1 MEVSQPRP
9 ALDHLRAG
17 VPALA
22 VALGWE
28 DHPMSI
34 GVEALGGHL
43 VEDPEEAAAAQ
54 DGQEVALISPGE
66 ATPVAVVQL

>member
-1 MEVSQPRP
+1 
-9 ALDHLRAG
+9 
-17 VPALA
+17 
-22 VALGWE
+22 
-28 DHPMSI
+28 MSI

-54 DGQEVALISPGE
+54 DGQEVALISLGE